1 MLVSIS
7 RRLAYLAMPKTG
19 TQSLERVL
27 TPLCDIRYGGLPRV
41 KHMTLQTFERFVRP
55 YLEALGAGD
64 TETLCVIRE
73 PVDWLGSWYRYRG
86 RAALDGHPNSTRD
99 VSFAE
104 FVEAYLRRPTP
115 PFARVGRISRFVAG
129 ASGGPGVTH
138 MFRYEN
144 LAGHYTRSKLPGVGI
159 SIGLTRLFFQLKDA
173 GIVDTAASSVDALVA
188 LLDDAGLDHALGL
201 SQRLRAAGLNAFERE
216 AEQLRGARGAQA
228 ASEFAFGA
236 VSEGFEVESHVSRL

>member
-1 MLVSIS
+1 MLVSVS

-144 LAGHYTRSKLPGVGI
+144 LAGVTRFLSDRFE
-159 SIGLTRLFFQLKDA
+159 T
-173 GIVDTAASSVDALVA
+173 GIVLPRVNVSSRARLELPAALRARVERELSEDFALYA
-188 LLDDAGLDHALGL
+188 DHA
-201 SQRLRAAGLNAFERE
+201 R
-216 AEQLRGARGAQA
+216 
-228 ASEFAFGA
+228 
-236 VSEGFEVESHVSRL
+236 

>member
-1 MLVSIS
+1 MLVSVS

-86 RAALDGHPNSTRD
+86 RAALDGHPNSTKN

-144 LAGHYTRSKLPGVGI
+144 LAGVTRFLSDRFE
-159 SIGLTRLFFQLKDA
+159 T
-173 GIVDTAASSVDALVA
+173 GIVLPRVNVSSRARLELPAALRARVERELSEDFALYA
-188 LLDDAGLDHALGL
+188 DHA
-201 SQRLRAAGLNAFERE
+201 R
-216 AEQLRGARGAQA
+216 
-228 ASEFAFGA
+228 
-236 VSEGFEVESHVSRL
+236 

>member
-1 MLVSIS
+1 MLVSVS

-19 TQSLERVL
+19 TQSLERAL
-27 TPLCDIRYGGLPRV
+27 APLCDIRYGGLPRV

-86 RAALDGHPNSTRD
+86 RAALDGHPNSTKD
-99 VSFAE
+99 LSFAE
-104 FVEAYLRRPTP
+104 FVEAYLNKPTP

-144 LAGHYTRSKLPGVGI
+144 LAGVTRFLSDRFETAIVLPRVNV
-159 SIGLTRLFFQLKDA
+159 SSRARLDLP
-173 GIVDTAASSVDALVA
+173 AALRARLETELSEDFALYA
-188 LLDDAGLDHALGL
+188 DHA
-201 SQRLRAAGLNAFERE
+201 R
-216 AEQLRGARGAQA
+216 
-228 ASEFAFGA
+228 
-236 VSEGFEVESHVSRL
+236 

>member
-1 MLVSIS
+1 MLVSVS

-19 TQSLERVL
+19 TQSLERAL
-27 TPLCDIRYGGLPRV
+27 APLCDIRYGGLPRV

-86 RAALDGHPNSTRD
+86 RAALDGHPNSTKD
-99 VSFAE
+99 LSFAE
-104 FVEAYLRRPTP
+104 FVEAYLNKPTP

-144 LAGHYTRSKLPGVGI
+144 LAGVTRFLSDRFE
-159 SIGLTRLFFQLKDA
+159 T
-173 GIVDTAASSVDALVA
+173 GIVLPRVNVSSRARLELPAALRARVERELSEDFALYA
-188 LLDDAGLDHALGL
+188 DHA
-201 SQRLRAAGLNAFERE
+201 R
-216 AEQLRGARGAQA
+216 
-228 ASEFAFGA
+228 
-236 VSEGFEVESHVSRL
+236 

>member
-1 MLVSIS
+1 MLVSVS

-86 RAALDGHPNSTRD
+86 RAALDGLPNSTKQM
-99 VSFAE
+99 SFAE

-144 LAGHYTRSKLPGVGI
+144 LAGVTRFLSDRFETRIVLPRVNV
-159 SIGLTRLFFQLKDA
+159 SSRAPLELPAALRARLETELSEDF
-173 GIVDTAASSVDALVA
+173 ALYA
-188 LLDDAGLDHALGL
+188 DHA
-201 SQRLRAAGLNAFERE
+201 R
-216 AEQLRGARGAQA
+216 
-228 ASEFAFGA
+228 
-236 VSEGFEVESHVSRL
+236 

>member
-1 MLVSIS
+1 MLVSVS

-86 RAALDGHPNSTRD
+86 RAALDGLPNSTKHM
-99 VSFAE
+99 SFAE
-104 FVEAYLRRPTP
+104 FVEGYLRRPTP

-129 ASGGPGVTH
+129 ASGAPGVTH

-144 LAGHYTRSKLPGVGI
+144 LAGVTRFLSDRFETRIVLPRVNV
-159 SIGLTRLFFQLKDA
+159 SSPARLELP
-173 GIVDTAASSVDALVA
+173 AALRARLETELAEDFALYA
-188 LLDDAGLDHALGL
+188 DHA
-201 SQRLRAAGLNAFERE
+201 R
-216 AEQLRGARGAQA
+216 
-228 ASEFAFGA
+228 
-236 VSEGFEVESHVSRL
+236 

>member
-86 RAALDGHPNSTRD
+86 RAALDGLPNSTKHM
-99 VSFAE
+99 SFAE

-144 LAGHYTRSKLPGVGI
+144 LAGVTRFLSDRFETRIVLPRVNV
-159 SIGLTRLFFQLKDA
+159 SSRAPLELPAALRARLETELSEDF
-173 GIVDTAASSVDALVA
+173 ALYA
-188 LLDDAGLDHALGL
+188 DHA
-201 SQRLRAAGLNAFERE
+201 R
-216 AEQLRGARGAQA
+216 
-228 ASEFAFGA
+228 
-236 VSEGFEVESHVSRL
+236 